1 MLADPNVQ
9 YIAVFRGVEPS
20 EPPGYTPYM
29 ARRGIAVVLT
39 LLGAAVFISIA
50 ALFLIYL
57 LVGREPPVPS
67 SALLT
72 LRIGGDL
79 ADVAPGDI
87 VGFLRGV
94 RTPSL
99 RSIIDAL
106 RKARVDARIAAI
118 LLKPTGFDS
127 PYWAKVQ
134 EIRDAVL
141 DLKKAGKPVYAFLEA
156 ASAREY
162 YLAAAADK
170 VFLMPSATL
179 DLTGIATYQVFLR
192 GTLDKV
198 GAYPD
203 MHHIG
208 EYKTAVN
215 TFTEKGYTREHKEV
229 DEALSRG
236 VFDQLVRGIAD
247 GRRKS
252 DADVRRL
259 IDDGPFLP
267 EHALST
273 GLVDDLAYEDQV
285 IEKLRA
291 LKGGPVN
298 GDTRQID
305 GDDYTRIS
313 LGSVGLNRGPRVAV
327 IYIVG
332 AIVSGKSGF
341 DPVNGAVAGS
351 ETIAEYIRQVR
362 HDSAV
367 RAIVVRI
374 DSPGGSANAS
384 DAIWRELTVARTE
397 RTDRPLVVSMSD
409 LAASGGYLAAVAAPT
424 IVAQPATYTGSI
436 GIFGGKIVM
445 GGVYQ
450 KLGARIESTS
460 VGKNAE
466 MDSPSHNFSPS
477 ELKKLQEEL
486 QSFYDQFVERVADAR
501 KTTPEKIDM
510 LARGRVWTGQQ
521 ALENGLV
528 DALGGIDRAV
538 VLAKERARIPA
549 ESDVE
554 LMLFPPR
561 KSFYELIAEQLSGG
575 GEARM
580 AEAWLSSRLTR
591 DELQILR
598 LMRGPLAM
606 FRRGEPLALLPFS
619 FVR

>member
-1 MLADPNVQ
+1 
-9 YIAVFRGVEPS
+9 
-20 EPPGYTPYM
+20 M
-29 ARRGIAVVLT
+29 ARRGIAVVFT
-39 LLGAAVFISIA
+39 LLGAAVVLSIVA
-50 ALFLIYL
+50 MFLIYL

-67 SALLT
+67 NALLT
-72 LRIGGDL
+72 LRVGGDL
-79 ADVAPGDI
+79 AEVAPGDI

-99 RSIIDAL
+99 RSVVDTL
-106 RKARVDARIAAI
+106 RKARVDPRIGAI

-127 PYWAKVQ
+127 PYWAKIQ

-141 DLKKAGKPVYAFLEA
+141 DLKNAGKPVYAFLEA

-162 YLAAAADK
+162 YLAATADK
-170 VFLMPSATL
+170 VFLMPTATL
-179 DLTGIATYQVFLR
+179 DLTGVATYELFLR

-198 GAYPD
+198 GAFPD

-208 EYKTAVN
+208 EYKTAIN
-215 TFTEKGYTREHKEV
+215 TFTEKGYTKEHKEM

-247 GRRKS
+247 GRGKS
-252 DADVRRL
+252 EAEVRNL

-267 EHALST
+267 ENALRT

-285 IEKLRA
+285 VDKLRV
-291 LKGGPVN
+291 LKGGAVTS
-298 GDTRQID
+298 GTRQID
-305 GDDYTRIS
+305 GDDYGRVS
-313 LGSVGLNRGPRVAV
+313 PGSVGLNRGPRIAV

-332 AIVSGKSGF
+332 TIASGKSGF

-351 ETIAEYIRQVR
+351 ETITEYIRQVR
-362 HDSAV
+362 HDGAV
-367 RAIVVRI
+367 RAIVIRI

-384 DAIWRELTVARTE
+384 DAVWRELTIAKTE
-397 RTDRPLVVSMSD
+397 RADRPLVVSMSD

-436 GIFGGKIVM
+436 GIFGGKIVT

-460 VGKNAE
+460 IGKNAE
-466 MDSPSHNFSPS
+466 MDSPAHNFSPS
-477 ELKKLQEEL
+477 ELKKLKEEL
-486 QSFYDQFVERVADAR
+486 QSFYDQFVERVAKAR
-501 KTTPEKIDM
+501 KMTPEKIDT

-528 DALGGIDRAV
+528 DAVGGIDRAV
-538 VLAKERARIPA
+538 ALAKERAKIPA

-561 KSFYELIAEQLSGG
+561 KTFYELVADQFTGG
-575 GEARM
+575 GESAI
-580 AEAWLSSRLTR
+580 AEAWLSARLTR
-591 DELQILR
+591 DEREILR
-598 LMRGPLAM
+598 LMRGPLVM